1 MGDDMTPE
9 SYSQAEVVRTLR
21 RIEDAVTEVSGRMR
35 SEMVPREVWEES
47 WRALAEWKASV
58 ATDVVNLEAGL
69 ARSERD
75 HKDAHSRIYDHVDKR
90 VSAEATARVS
100 GQRWAIGL
108 ATTAALGL
116 VGTLLTILNMAS
128 GAA

>member
-1 MGDDMTPE
+1 MTPE
-9 SYSQAEVVRTLR
+9 SYSQAEVVRTLA
-21 RIEDAVTEVSGRMR
+21 RIEDAVTDMSARMR
-35 SEMVPREVWEES
+35 SEYVPREVWEES

-58 ATDVVNLEAGL
+58 ATDVVNLEAAQ

-75 HKDAHSRIYDHVDKR
+75 HRDAHTRIYDHVEKR
-90 VSAEATARVS
+90 VEGERTARVS

-116 VGTLLTILNMAS
+116 IGTLLTVLNMTV
-128 GAA
+128 GGV